1 MLALSIEHSK
11 GQHHINHTTLS
22 FLNLID
28 ERIYIKAME
37 TVAMI
42 NPALVAKK
50 QALEAVLRQKTEELR
65 QLCLKEAVSIFIE
78 LNCTDVK

>member
-1 MLALSIEHSK
+1 
-11 GQHHINHTTLS
+11 
-22 FLNLID
+22 
-28 ERIYIKAME
+28 ME

-50 QALEAVLRQKTEELR
+50 QALEAALRQKTEELR

-78 LNCTDVK
+78 LKCTDQCKIILAINKMHIVRTMHNV